1 MGTWRECRPS
11 HVNMNGP
18 FPTFNPSVQLVQ
30 LDHRRNKEKSL
41 GESQILRIY
50 WRSTVLGLLCSNV
63 NNIISTRGH
72 KSQSQ
77 KPSPSLRFLKIEQI
91 LHLSSFLCLPPPVL
105 LLREIY
111 QIGANWG
118 RGLSSPREQALSDFK
133 IWGCHMMK
141 FNNIWIRNCI
151 GAGKILLR
159 QNSLRFS
166 SDLGNDTFCFHAI
179 SVDSKLP
186 PTQKVCFLLH
196 SFENHNFVKNSRS
209 WEFIANS
216 TQ

>member
-133 IWGCHMMK
+133 IWGCHMK
-141 FNNIWIRNCI
+141 LYELGIVLVQEKSYW
-151 GAGKILLR
+151 GKTLCAFLQILAMILFVFM
-159 QNSLRFS
+159 Q
-166 SDLGNDTFCFHAI
+166 
-179 SVDSKLP
+179 
-186 PTQKVCFLLH
+186 FLLIL
-196 SFENHNFVKNSRS
+196 NFRQHKRYVFFYTALK
-209 WEFIANS
+209 IIIL
-216 TQ
+216 